1 MQNFDPDFMSILSAY
16 LFCGGCIL
24 GFIWMGWLYYLK
36 MKWLLILE
44 DQFDD
49 GVRFYSL
56 NLFLAGQ
63 GVLQCATIF
72 LSSFHA
78 KCYGMLEKKDQVP
91 KYVQKLF
98 IFSFIWFMTVVALM
112 VSEGII
118 TEVYIK
124 PERI

>member
-1 MQNFDPDFMSILSAY
+1 MSLQFTEIIFLILLLLWGS
-16 LFCGGCIL
+16 GIL
-24 GFIWMGWLYYLK
+24 IWVGMVIYLK

-56 NLFLAGQ
+56 NIFFAGQ
-63 GVLQCATIF
+63 GVLQYATIF

-78 KCYGMLEKKDQVP
+78 KRYGMLEKRDQVP

-98 IFSFIWFMTVVALM
+98 IFSFIWFMASILIM
-112 VSEGII
+112 IASII
-118 TEVYIK
+118 LLRFYIK
-124 PERI
+124 PE